1 MSKRNGVRQLSIG
14 QKRGFFQSDGFSN
27 AASSVLAIGV
37 GLLFGLVTL
46 LIIRPEKA
54 LQGFGFIISGC
65 FNGGAKGV
73 GEVLHFATP
82 IILTG
87 LSVGFAFKTGLF
99 NIGASGQYVVG
110 AFTAIY
116 IGIRWTFLPAPWH
129 WIVAIIIAAI
139 VGGIWGMVPGM
150 FKAFLN
156 VNEVISC
163 IMMNYIGMLG
173 VNMLLEQGEGLY
185 NSAKAQN
192 MDVASSAVLPKLGMD
207 EIFMTQRGD
216 YTDASSVNIGIF
228 IAIAIAIVIYIILN
242 RSTFGYELKAC
253 GHNRFA
259 SRYAGVN
266 EKRSIVLSMVIAGMM
281 AAIAGAIMYLAPAT
295 GRHLK
300 PIEELAAEG
309 FNGIFIALLGLSNPI
324 GIVFSGLFVS
334 YIQYG
339 GEYLQT
345 IKVAKEMINIII
357 AIIIYFSAFSLVF
370 RSFIRKLFGGGK
382 RRGARDDVS
391 NHPGDSG
398 EGLLPPDVPEPEQ
411 GKEAV

>member
-1 MSKRNGVRQLSIG
+1 MKRGKDTKQLSLG
-14 QKRGFFQSDGFSN
+14 EKKGFFQSDGFSN
-27 AASSVLAIGV
+27 AMASVLAIMV
-37 GLLFGLVTL
+37 GLLFGLVAL
-46 LIIRPEKA
+46 FIIRPERA
-54 LQGFGFIISGC
+54 LQGFGLILSGS
-65 FNGGAKGV
+65 FNGGAKGI
-73 GEVLHFATP
+73 GEVLYFATP

-116 IGIRWTFLPAPWH
+116 IGIKWTWLPEPWH
-129 WIVAIIIAAI
+129 WIVAILVAAI
-139 VGGIWGMVPGM
+139 AGGVWAMVPGF
-150 FKAFLN
+150 FKAYLN

-163 IMMNYIGMLG
+163 IMMNYIGMLL
-173 VNMLLEQGEGLY
+173 VNMLFENGEGLY
-185 NSAKAQN
+185 NTLKAQN

-207 EIFMTQRGD
+207 KIFMTQKGS
-216 YTDASSVNIGIF
+216 YVDASSVNIGIF
-228 IAIAIAIVIYIILN
+228 IAIAIAIVIYMLLN
-242 RSTFGYELKAC
+242 KTTFGYELKAC

-259 SRYAGVN
+259 SRYAGIN
-266 EKRSIVLSMVIAGMM
+266 EKRSIILSMVIAGSM
-281 AAIAGAIMYLAPAT
+281 AAIAGALMYLAPAE

-300 PIEELAAEG
+300 PIEELASEG

-345 IKVAKEMINIII
+345 IKIAKEMISIII

-370 RSFIRKLFGGGK
+370 RNFAKKLFGGGRK
-382 RRGARDDVS
+382 KPKKPGDVD
-391 NHPGDSG
+391 HPGDSG
-398 EGLLPPDVPEPEQ
+398 KGILPPDVAEPHA
-411 GKEAV
+411 KEAT